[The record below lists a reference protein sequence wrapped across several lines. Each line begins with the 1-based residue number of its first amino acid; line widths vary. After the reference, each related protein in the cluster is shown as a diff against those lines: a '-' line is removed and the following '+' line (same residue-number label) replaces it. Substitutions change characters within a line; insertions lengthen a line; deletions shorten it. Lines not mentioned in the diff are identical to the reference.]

1 MANITFPKDA
11 KLSKELQ
18 YRHLVAR
25 GESLKN
31 VDDGTIIEIKSL
43 VAYDN
48 DDGMKVISILGSKW
62 NAEKETFD
70 PNITHYVSNSSIFRT
85 ELEKIVEIF
94 GAEGITIRIRK
105 YESKGGRTYVTCEL
119 A

>member
-1 MANITFPKDA
+1 MANKITYPVDA
-11 KLSKELQ
+11 KLSKEMQ

-31 VDDGTIIEIKSL
+31 VDDGTVIQIKSL

-48 DDGMKVISILGSKW
+48 DDGVKVISILDADNKH
-62 NAEKETFD
+62 F
-70 PNITHYVSNSSIFRT
+70 VSNSSIFRT

-94 GAEGITIRIRK
+94 GAEDITIRVRK